1 MKNEKV
7 KIDYLDGTSYDGF
20 TLSGIYD
27 GQGTIRWTNGAMYIG
42 GWLKGKKHGVGEYK
56 YPDGTVYKGD
66 WKNDLYDGNG
76 KLTFNNKSSY
86 TGGFKESKFHGKGT
100 LSWVEGIDFVDI
112 HSVKKLNE
120 SKNVKNSSG
129 KYSWTGQ
136 FVSGKIKKS

>member
-66 WKNDLYDGNG
+66 WENDLYDGNG
-76 KLTFNNKSSY
+76 SIKFTNGTSY
-86 TGGFKESKFHGKGT
+86 TGGFKEGKFHGKGT
-100 LSWVEGIDFVDI
+100 LNWVFGVDFV
-112 HSVKKLNE
+112 STFNRNNFT
-120 SKNVKNSSG
+120 NVTDDTDGN
-129 KYSWTGQ
+129 YLWTGE
-136 FVSGKIKKS
+136 FDSGNLK